1 MRSIFFRTRDIGV
14 KLVSACPAG
23 RAHYAWCGHFV
34 ACVLFLGII
43 RCFGPAVGRRLHLW
57 WGDAGGEEEFFV
69 DGDEESFAAG
79 QDGAVW
85 VLDLGLMEE
94 LSAWCAVFC
103 GAVEMEADE
112 DERLVERDGA
122 KIVDLHMAGHGED
135 VEGAIEL
142 AHGFVE

>member
-1 MRSIFFRTRDIGV
+1 V

-34 ACVLFLGII
+34 ACVS
-43 RCFGPAVGRRLHLW
+43 AVGRGLGW
-57 WGDAGGEEEFFV
+57 WRNAGSEEEFFV
-69 DGDEESFAAG
+69 YGDEEAFAAG
-79 QDGAVW
+79 EDRAVW
-85 VLDLGLMEE
+85 VLDFGLMEE
-94 LSAWCAVFC
+94 LTAGCAISFR